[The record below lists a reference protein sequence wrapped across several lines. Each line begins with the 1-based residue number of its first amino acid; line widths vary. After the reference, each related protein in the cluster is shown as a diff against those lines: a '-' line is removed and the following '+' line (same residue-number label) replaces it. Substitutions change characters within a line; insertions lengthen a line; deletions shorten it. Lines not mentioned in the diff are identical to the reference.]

1 VVRRT
6 RRRRRWREAPGLQ
19 GEGGVEGGRGAGW
32 RIRGQSR
39 SGRAR
44 EGGGEGPAEGLPYVA
59 NSKALSTI
67 AEVETREAFEAWV
80 ESEDSRE
87 WIPKSFERF
96 PEDDSALAG
105 DYKLCS
111 VELPWRA
118 FLAGVDWREAR

>member
-1 VVRRT
+1 VT
-6 RRRRRWREAPGLQ
+6 RGFVQKAVDAAIRKLSREVAEKAVAAKP
-19 GEGGVEGGRGAGW
+19 VET
-32 RIRGQSR
+32 
-39 SGRAR
+39 
-44 EGGGEGPAEGLPYVA
+44 EPEFTPPA
-59 NSKALSTI
+59 KALSTI